1 MVSLNVFIL
10 SERFVFIFLSNQDDL
25 EKVIKE
31 LEEADRKK
39 NAIVEELLKEGPSRR
54 ANFSF
59 CSHSD
64 KDELILFGGEYFN
77 GSKVISEKKSY
88 HST

>member
-1 MVSLNVFIL
+1 MAP
-10 SERFVFIFLSNQDDL
+10 FVFIFLSNQDDL

-54 ANFSF
+54 ANFSN
-59 CSHSD
+59 CP
-64 KDELILFGGEYFN
+64 
-77 GSKVISEKKSY
+77 SEK
-88 HST
+88 